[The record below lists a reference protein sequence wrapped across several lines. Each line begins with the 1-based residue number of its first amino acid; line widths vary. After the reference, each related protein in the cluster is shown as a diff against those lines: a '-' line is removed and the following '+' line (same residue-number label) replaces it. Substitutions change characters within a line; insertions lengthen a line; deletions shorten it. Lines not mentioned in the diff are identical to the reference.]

1 MEEIKIVIDQDTL
14 DRYDKF
20 YFRCHPKAKKLPIER
35 PRHPYIN
42 EWFILPRPQMNA
54 LKQKWK
60 DFGCWLIQDLGYENK
75 KLEHFK
81 VTIIV
86 YFENRIRRDV
96 DNQVPKFLLDAF
108 TVSGFIVDD
117 DMKHLKS
124 LTLSAEYDP
133 EHPRTEIIVTLL

>member
-20 YFRCHPKAKKLPIER
+20 YFRCHPKAKKL
-35 PRHPYIN
+35 HPSIN

-75 KLEHFK
+75 KLEHFT

>member
-35 PRHPYIN
+35 PRHPSIN

-75 KLEHFK
+75 KLEHFT

-86 YFENRIRRDV
+86 
-96 DNQVPKFLLDAF
+96 FLLDAF